1 MEQIQIIANEW
12 QHLKEKMKH
21 ELMGIKQSFVWIGY
35 ALRQIEDKKLY
46 EQDGYKSVTEFAKA
60 EYGLTATIVSRF
72 KAINEVYSV
81 GGYSEQLKPE
91 YKDFKRSQLEEM
103 LTLTEADRSMIQ
115 PGTSRSAIRE
125 LKQFNRQA
133 QPDEA
138 TDDIYKLIE
147 EFFRNQKN
155 ELNQIFAEA
164 MDIKHLKE
172 IVNPSGNKSFRRGLY
187 FMMMYDDKI
196 QIKKFGDTPQTISWE
211 DFYSILTEI
220 FEDHGNQTWQE
231 YFGEEPEA
239 EIEPAQETEKPQEQK
254 IIPKQELGSIQEP
267 DEQEVFEVEPEKEL
281 DSLPMP
287 GETKETEVLNEETE
301 IEPAQN
307 SDVVEVPEQELEEPE
322 VIEVEILPK
331 PFGSRIEYL
340 NVLKPHEAAIYLQ
353 NEYKAERLTNTLLL
367 SSAEILEWL
376 LQDVDSKGNM
386 IINAC

>member
-115 PGTSRSAIRE
+115 PETSRSAIRE

-147 EFFRNQKN
+147 EFFRNQKMN
-155 ELNQIFAEA
+155 
-164 MDIKHLKE
+164 
-172 IVNPSGNKSFRRGLY
+172 
-187 FMMMYDDKI
+187 
-196 QIKKFGDTPQTISWE
+196 
-211 DFYSILTEI
+211 
-220 FEDHGNQTWQE
+220 
-231 YFGEEPEA
+231 
-239 EIEPAQETEKPQEQK
+239 
-254 IIPKQELGSIQEP
+254 
-267 DEQEVFEVEPEKEL
+267 
-281 DSLPMP
+281 
-287 GETKETEVLNEETE
+287 
-301 IEPAQN
+301 
-307 SDVVEVPEQELEEPE
+307 
-322 VIEVEILPK
+322 
-331 PFGSRIEYL
+331 
-340 NVLKPHEAAIYLQ
+340 
-353 NEYKAERLTNTLLL
+353 
-367 SSAEILEWL
+367 
-376 LQDVDSKGNM
+376 
-386 IINAC
+386 

>member
-115 PGTSRSAIRE
+115 PETSRSAIRE

-239 EIEPAQETEKPQEQK
+239 EIEPAQ
-254 IIPKQELGSIQEP
+254 
-267 DEQEVFEVEPEKEL
+267 
-281 DSLPMP
+281 
-287 GETKETEVLNEETE
+287 
-301 IEPAQN
+301 N

>member
-1 MEQIQIIANEW
+1 MEQIQIIADEW
-12 QHLKEKMKH
+12 QHIKDKMKH

-35 ALRQIEDKKLY
+35 ALRQIDDKKLY

-81 GGYSEQLKPE
+81 DGYSEQLKPE

-115 PGTSRSAIRE
+115 PETSRSAIRE

-133 QPDEA
+133 QLSGA
-138 TDDIYKLIE
+138 VDDIHELISE
-147 EFFRNQKN
+147 YFRNQRN
-155 ELNQIFAEA
+155 ELNQIFGEHV
-164 MDIKHLKE
+164 DIKHLKE

-211 DFYSILTEI
+211 SFYSLLQEI
-220 FEDHGNQTWQE
+220 FEDYENRTWQE
-231 YFGEEPEA
+231 HFGEEPEI
-239 EIEPAQETEKPQEQK
+239 EIEPAQEQILISEK
-254 IIPKQELGSIQEP
+254 EP
-267 DEQEVFEVEPEKEL
+267 EEQEIIEIESEKEL
-281 DSLPMP
+281 DLLPLP
-287 GETKETEVLNEETE
+287 EESKQTEVLK
-301 IEPAQN
+301 
-307 SDVVEVPEQELEEPE
+307 EEPE

-331 PFGSRIEYL
+331 PFGSRKEYL
-340 NVLKPHEAAIYLQ
+340 SALKPHEAAIYLQ

-386 IINAC
+386 IINGC

>member
-1 MEQIQIIANEW
+1 MEQIQIIADEW
-12 QHLKEKMKH
+12 QHIKDKMKH

-35 ALRQIEDKKLY
+35 ALRQIDDKKLY

-72 KAINEVYSV
+72 KAINEVYSID
-81 GGYSEQLKPE
+81 GYSEQLKPE

-115 PGTSRSAIRE
+115 PETSRSAIRE

-133 QPDEA
+133 QPDEV

-147 EFFRNQKN
+147 EFFRNQKK

-164 MDIKHLKE
+164 VDIEHLKE

-196 QIKKFGDTPQTISWE
+196 QVKKFGDTPQTILWE
-211 DFYSILTEI
+211 DFYSLVNEI
-220 FEDHGNQTWQE
+220 FVDYGNRTWQE
-231 YFGEEPEA
+231 HFGEESETEIEPAQEIDKPQEEEIILEQESKEQEVEVLEESEKELHPLPDSKETKQREVLKDEA
-239 EIEPAQETEKPQEQK
+239 EIEPAQNPEIVEVSE
-254 IIPKQELGSIQEP
+254 QEP
-267 DEQEVFEVEPEKEL
+267 
-281 DSLPMP
+281 
-287 GETKETEVLNEETE
+287 EET
-301 IEPAQN
+301 
-307 SDVVEVPEQELEEPE
+307 E

-331 PFGSRIEYL
+331 PFGSRKEYL
-340 NVLKPHEAAIYLQ
+340 NALKPHEAAIYLQ

-376 LQDVDSKGNM
+376 LQDVDSKGNT
-386 IINAC
+386 IINGCYV